1 VTAVL
6 GWVIATAHTSG
17 SHTYHTIWNYD
28 AESDSH
34 YVIFG
39 PETSAHMQED
49 IEGDEFLAV
58 VIPATD
64 LDALHAKLAEQE
76 AEIARLRNP
85 DLTEAV
91 ERAAKANFNRVR
103 DRALA
108 DGRSAFTTEWDDL
121 PASERHV
128 WREHLVPIV
137 VAALWRGT
145 R

>member
-1 VTAVL
+1 MTAVL

-91 ERAAKANFNRVR
+91 ERAAQAGYEII
-103 DRALA
+103 RAEIFPNG
-108 DGRSAFTTEWDDL
+108 DGPEWSTV
-121 PASERHV
+121 PAITQFQQLQHM
-128 WREHLVPIV
+128 LPIV
-137 VAALWRGT
+137 LAALGQQS
-145 R
+145 